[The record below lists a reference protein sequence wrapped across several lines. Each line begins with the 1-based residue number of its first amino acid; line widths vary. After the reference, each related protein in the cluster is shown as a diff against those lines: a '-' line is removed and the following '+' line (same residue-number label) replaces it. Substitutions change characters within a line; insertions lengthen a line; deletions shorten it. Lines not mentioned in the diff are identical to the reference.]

1 MRLSAVLETVLY
13 VDDLDAAADFYGDVL
28 GLVEASRRPGLF
40 VFFRLDAQML
50 LLFLAEAAA
59 QSSKAPPHG
68 AVGPGHVCFAVPDE
82 ALQPWARRL
91 EERGISIEQ
100 WQDWPKGGR
109 SFYFRDP
116 AGNSLELA
124 SPRIWGFSEELPT
137 ADQSD

>member
-28 GLVEASRRPGLF
+28 GLDEVSRRPGLF

-50 LLFLAEAAA
+50 LLFVAEAAA
-59 QSSKAPPHG
+59 QSSKVPPHG
-68 AVGPGHVCFAVPDE
+68 AVGPGHVCFAVADDE
-82 ALQPWARRL
+82 LEPWARRL
-91 EERGISIEQ
+91 EASGISIEQ

-109 SFYFRDP
+109 SIYFRDP

-124 SPRIWGFSEELPT
+124 SPRIWGFSEGLST
-137 ADQSD
+137 DDQAD